1 MSSPSNGVAAVVVA
15 AMAEELA
22 PYLEQAGSVAATHRL
37 GHADVHEVSLLGTEV
52 LLVRSGIGLVNAAAA
67 TGAVLATRRPA
78 AVVSTGSAGGTST
91 RVGIGSVAVGDSYA
105 YTGVDASAF
114 GYESGQVPGM
124 PPRFS
129 GDEDLVHRAAA
140 LEGVVVGRIVSGDT
154 FVDGERL
161 APIRRAHPEAIAT
174 DMESTAIAQ
183 VAYAFTV
190 PFVSVRGISDMCG
203 PLAADEHPATVGSV
217 STRACEVVLALLGVR
232 TAGAR

>member
-1 MSSPSNGVAAVVVA
+1 MSGVAAVVVA

-22 PYLEQAGSVAATHRL
+22 PYLERAETVGPTRRL
-37 GHADVHEVSLLGTEV
+37 GQAEVHEARLLGTEV

-67 TGAVLATRRPA
+67 TGAVLATTRPA

-91 RVGIGSVAVGDSYA
+91 RVGVGSVAVGDSYA
-105 YTGVDASAF
+105 YTGVDATAF
-114 GYESGQVPGM
+114 GYEPGQVPGM
-124 PPRFS
+124 PVRFA
-129 GDEDLVHRAAA
+129 GDEELVRRAAA

-183 VAYAFTV
+183 VAYGFAV

-203 PLAADEHPATVGSV
+203 PLAADQHPATVGAV
-217 STRACEVVLALLGVR
+217 SARACEVVLGMLDAR
-232 TAGAR
+232 TASAR